1 MPNTVETL
9 PEPLPI
15 DARIYRIR
23 NHSVMLDSDL
33 AELYGV
39 VTGNLNKAVDRNPD
53 RFPEE
58 FAFRLTD
65 DEWRNLI
72 FQIGTSS
79 SWGGRRKVLRVFTEH
94 GAVMLAS
101 VLNSSFA
108 VKASIAVVDAFV
120 RIRHVFDVNRELA
133 QKVDELSA
141 QVGDHRKAITVIF
154 RELDLLTQD
163 REPELPR
170 EPIGF
175 KPNKERKTSGKT
187 RKRDS
192 QNKR

>member
-1 MPNTVETL
+1 MPNTGETL
-9 PEPLPI
+9 PAPSHI
-15 DARIYRIR
+15 DARIYRVR

-39 VTGNLNKAVDRNPD
+39 ATGNLNKAVDRNPD

-79 SWGGRRKVLRVFTEH
+79 SWGGRRKVPRVFTEH

-108 VKASIAVVDAFV
+108 VKASIAVVNAFV
-120 RIRHVFDVNRELA
+120 RLRHVLDVNRELA
-133 QKVDELSA
+133 QKIDELAA

-154 RELDLLTQD
+154 RELELLTQR
-163 REPELPR
+163 RESPGER
-170 EPIGF
+170 IGF
-175 KPNKERKTSGKT
+175 KINNTASVQG
-187 RKRDS
+187 
-192 QNKR
+192 